1 MSEGPPR
8 DLFDRRRRALRRAR
22 ATGGEGD
29 FIGSEI
35 ASQITERLG
44 DVTRSFGK
52 VAIIGAR
59 TPQLVETL
67 RSGGAEVTVI
77 EQSAPLAATSGATP
91 GEEDRLPV
99 EPGSF
104 DLILWPGGLESVNDV
119 PGALLRCRLALK
131 PDGLMLG
138 ACLAEGSLAALRA
151 VLRTAEAER
160 PAARLHPQLAL
171 QAMGDLLGKTGLA
184 LPVVD
189 VERLNVRYRSL
200 SSLVR
205 DLRAHAA
212 SAMLAGPVPALSR
225 RAWQAAEREFLAAG
239 GEEQLVILHWS
250 GWAPDPSQPQPARRG
265 SATASLAAA
274 LERRDQG
281 GQSNK

>member
-1 MSEGPPR
+1 MSETPPR

-22 ATGGEGD
+22 APGGPAD
-29 FIGSEI
+29 FIGSDI
-35 ASQITERLG
+35 AGQILERLG
-44 DVTRSFGK
+44 DVKRDFRE
-52 VAIIGAR
+52 VAVIGAR
-59 TPQLVETL
+59 APQLVEAMRAT
-67 RSGGAEVTVI
+67 GARVTVI
-77 EQSAPLAATSGATP
+77 EQSEPLAAASGAIC

-99 EPGSF
+99 EPASF

-138 ACLAEGSLAALRA
+138 ACLAEGSLPALRA
-151 VLRTAEAER
+151 ALRTAEADR

-171 QAMGDLLGKTGLA
+171 QAMGDLLGKTGFA

-189 VERLNVRYRSL
+189 VERMSLRYRSL
-200 SSLVR
+200 GTLVR

-212 SAMLAGPVPALSR
+212 SATLAGPVPALSR
-225 RAWQAAEREFLAAG
+225 RIWQAAGAAFMAAG
-239 GEEQLVILHWS
+239 GEESLAILHWS

-274 LERRDQG
+274 LEKRDPDG
-281 GQSNK
+281 GR

>member
-1 MSEGPPR
+1 MSDSPPR
-8 DLFDRRRRALRRAR
+8 DLFDRRRRALRRLR
-22 ATGGEGD
+22 ETGGEAD
-29 FIGSEI
+29 FIGTEI
-35 ASQITERLG
+35 ASQIAERLA
-44 DVTRSFGK
+44 DVKREFRN
-52 VAIIGAR
+52 VAVIGAR
-59 TPQLVETL
+59 TPQLVDAL

-77 EQSAPLAATSGATP
+77 EQSGVLAAANGALA

-99 EPGSF
+99 EPESF
-104 DLILWPGGLESVNDV
+104 DLIIWPGGLESVNDV

-138 ACLAEGSLAALRA
+138 ACLAEGSLPALRAALR
-151 VLRTAEAER
+151 RAEAER

-171 QAMGDLLGKTGLA
+171 QAIGDLLGKIGFA

-189 VERLNVRYRSL
+189 VERMTLRYRTL
-200 SSLVR
+200 ASLVR

-212 SAMLAGPVPALSR
+212 TAVLAGPVPPLAR
-225 RAWQAAEREFLAAG
+225 RIWQAVEDSFVAEG
-239 GEEQLVILHWS
+239 GEEILVILHWS

-274 LERRDQG
+274 LERREPD
-281 GQSNK
+281 GQN